1 MRSVKGALAQPH
13 TITPREGSGIDSTPV
28 LTKSL
33 TSDSMVTV
41 LGRLDLEP
49 RPGATKSERTSCFD
63 DAPLIGFPR
72 GLSSLVSDEVG
83 AESLRARPTKKHTQ
97 TVGEGRVSLLVG
109 HVLPLIRFTSC

>member
-13 TITPREGSGIDSTPV
+13 TITPREGSGIASTPV
-28 LTKSL
+28 LTESL

-49 RPGATKSERTSCFD
+49 RPGATKSERTSSFD

-72 GLSSLVSDEVG
+72 GVSSLASDEVG
-83 AESLRARPTKKHTQ
+83 AESLRARPTKKHTNRWR
-97 TVGEGRVSLLVG
+97 G
-109 HVLPLIRFTSC
+109 